1 MKALI
6 TASLIAFST
15 LGAVSAQAA
24 SDHAG
29 HAGHAGHAMAS
40 PSAASAEM
48 QMIDA
53 QVKKVDKAAG
63 KVTLSH
69 GPLTNLNMPAMTMV
83 LKVSNVAWLDQ
94 MKTGDKIRFIAEN
107 VNGAI
112 TVVHFEPAK

>member
-24 SDHAG
+24 SD
-29 HAGHAGHAMAS
+29 HAGHAMAS

-83 LKVSNVAWLDQ
+83 FRVKDAAWLEQ
-94 MKTGDKIRFIAEN
+94 MKEGDKIRFIADN

-112 TVVHFEPAK
+112 TVVQFEQAK

>member
-24 SDHAG
+24 SD
-29 HAGHAGHAMAS
+29 HAGHAMAS

-83 LKVSNVAWLDQ
+83 LKVSNAAWLDQ
-94 MKTGDKIRFIAEN
+94 MKTGDKIRFMAEN